1 MKSTKDRDPS
11 SYIEV
16 QDELKDFLSEREKKL
31 IEEGLYPEEKPF
43 YFRDIPE
50 GEEGGDLV
58 KNNNK
63 NKSQFFAQ
71 YFKSMN

>member
-11 SYIEV
+11 SYV
-16 QDELKDFLSEREKKL
+16 NTQDELKDFLSEREKKL
-31 IEEGLYPEEKPF
+31 IEEGLYPEPKEL

-50 GEEGGDLV
+50 GESGGDLV

-63 NKSQFFAQ
+63 NNSQFFAK
-71 YFKSMN
+71 YFKSMK

>member
-43 YFRDIPE
+43 YFRDIPI
-50 GEEGGDLV
+50 GEKGGDLV
-58 KNNNK
+58 LNNK
-63 NKSQFFAQ
+63 NKSEFFSK
-71 YFKSMN
+71 YFKSIN